1 MIYKGH
7 KKGERG
13 RYISSLFFKKYFYYF
28 RIFHEF
34 LYIYKCKTIS
44 QKGEGKW
51 KTVEIVTL
59 CFGSSCHL

>member
-1 MIYKGH
+1 M
-7 KKGERG
+7 KKEREED
-13 RYISSLFFKKYFYYF
+13 IFPLFFKKYFYYS

-59 CFGSSCHL
+59 YFGSYCHL